1 MDVHISLIGRR
12 NLSGEIYRQLRQA
25 ILDGR
30 LRAGERLPPTRE
42 LAERLSVSRTTVTV
56 AYDRLSASGFVTTRV
71 GAGTFV
77 RDGVTVGAGNGQPAR
92 RLQGTAVQPRE
103 VWKSIPLVKP
113 FERPARF
120 DFRSGIPDATLFPY
134 QRWRRL
140 VSGELKRR
148 DRLVGIYADPAGD
161 ADLREAVARHIGVS
175 RGIDASAD
183 DIIIT
188 SGTQQALDLL
198 AKVLV
203 EPGETVA
210 LEDPCYTPAR
220 WLFRSHGIRTA
231 GVPVDGD
238 GLVVDA
244 LPGGV
249 RLLYATPSHQ
259 YPLGVTLSLD
269 RRIALLDWA
278 TRHDAAIIEDD
289 YDSEFRY
296 GGRPVEPL
304 KTLDRDGRVIYVGSF
319 SKALLPALRM
329 GFLLVP
335 PSLRDAVQRAKF
347 MSDWH
352 SPLFAQRALARF
364 IDDGDFA
371 RHVRRMNRIYQAR
384 HEKILEVLASEFG
397 DLLDVIPSSTGLHI
411 SAFARRASADDI
423 QTIRLR
429 AANVDVAVQELARF
443 AHEPPGRPGLL
454 LGYGAIAT
462 SRIADGLRRLRACFD
477 ESSP

>member
-25 ILDGR
+25 IVDGR

-42 LAERLSVSRTTVTV
+42 LANRLSVSRTTVTV

-77 RDGVTVGAGNGQPAR
+77 QNGVRTGAADSRSAQRVAAEALR
-92 RLQGTAVQPRE
+92 PRE
-103 VWKSIPLVKP
+103 VWDSVPVIRP
-113 FERPARF
+113 FEPPARF
-120 DFRSGIPDATLFPY
+120 DFRSGVPDATLFPW

-140 VSGELKRR
+140 VSNELKRR
-148 DRLVGIYADPAGD
+148 DRLIGIYADPAGD
-161 ADLREAVARHIGVS
+161 TDLREAVARHIGVS
-175 RGIDASAD
+175 RGIEASAD

-210 LEDPCYTPAR
+210 LEDPGYAPAR
-220 WLFRSHGIRTA
+220 WLFRSHGMRVA

-238 GLVVDA
+238 GLIVDA
-244 LPGGV
+244 LPADV
-249 RLLYATPSHQ
+249 RMVYTTPSHQ
-259 YPLGVTLSLD
+259 YPLGVAMALD
-269 RRIALLDWA
+269 RRMALLGWA
-278 TRHDAAIIEDD
+278 ARHNAAIIEDD

-296 GGRPVEPL
+296 GGRPIDPL
-304 KTLDRDGRVIYVGSF
+304 KTLDRDGRVIYIGSF
-319 SKALLPALRM
+319 SKTLLPALRM
-329 GFLLVP
+329 AFLLVP
-335 PSLRDAVQRAKF
+335 PSIREAVQRAKF
-347 MSDWH
+347 MADWH
-352 SPLFAQRALARF
+352 SPLITQRALARF

-371 RHVRRMNRIYQAR
+371 RHVRRMNRIYHAR
-384 HEKILEVLASEFG
+384 HEKIVEILVRDFA
-397 DLLDVIPSSTGLHI
+397 DLLEVIPSSAGLHI
-411 SAFARRASADDI
+411 SAFARGPDRDDI
-423 QTIRLR
+423 PATRQR
-429 AANVDVAVQELARF
+429 AAEADVAVQDLGRM

-462 SRIADGLRRLRACFD
+462 SRIAEGLRRLRASFG
-477 ESSP
+477 EVKR